1 MIFARGDNGD
11 EKLLII
17 GLSATNVH
25 RLLLKQPI
33 LIRREIHGD
42 AVPEDWKIMIMAGET
57 EEGIVTEL
65 KRRGLIGEGAN
76 MIVQK
81 NLGTTSD
88 T

>member
-1 MIFARGDNGD
+1 MIFARGEHGE

-17 GLSATNVH
+17 GLSATNVR

-42 AVPEDWKIMIMAGET
+42 AVPEDWKIMILAGEN
-57 EEGIVTEL
+57 EDAIVAEL
-65 KRRGLIGEGAN
+65 KQRGLVGEESSQ
-76 MIVQK
+76 IIQK

>member
-1 MIFARGDNGD
+1 MIFARGEHGE

-17 GLSATNVH
+17 GLSAANVR
-25 RLLLKQPI
+25 RLLLKKPI

-42 AVPEDWKIMIMAGET
+42 AVPDDWKIMIMAGET
-57 EEGIVTEL
+57 EEDIVTEL
-65 KRRGLIGEGAN
+65 KRRGLIGEDAN

>member
-1 MIFARGDNGD
+1 MIFARGEHGN

-17 GLSATNVH
+17 GLSAKNVH
-25 RLLLKQPI
+25 RLLLKVPI

-57 EEGIVTEL
+57 EEAIEAEL
-65 KRRGLIGEGAN
+65 RKNGLIGEDAHR
-76 MIVQK
+76 IQQR
-81 NLGTTSD
+81 NLGTSSD